1 MGFRFMA
8 FEACGGTAAARPL
21 GGSPLEICP
30 TGGTQPG
37 SSRKPRYSGRPLT
50 GRFGPPQYPAVA
62 VKVTRPSS
70 PSGLLTET
78 ERAALRRPVFP
89 LRAAI
94 VYSKPTWQP
103 HSRYYGSLLLV
114 SSGAYNHST
123 AGLQRTFQMSQATGV
138 ETARQAQE
146 LHIFHDVAKAL
157 TSSLDLDS
165 ILQTIMEKMAEYFRP
180 DTWSLLM
187 VDEQKMELYFAIAVG
202 KASEA
207 LKSVRLKVGEGIAG
221 HVAKY
226 GEKLIVPD
234 VRSDKRFAKRIDH
247 VTQWET
253 QSIICIPLRSKLR
266 VLGVI
271 QLVNVDM
278 KNFTEQE
285 SFFLQSLC
293 DYAAIAIENARAVE
307 KIQELTITDD
317 CTGLYNARHLYKTLE
332 TEVYRSARF
341 GYEFSVLFIDL
352 DHFKQV
358 NDTHGHLIGS
368 KLLAEIG
375 YLIKAQLRLIDF
387 AFRYGGDEFVVLL
400 PQTGKDSA
408 LVVARRLRDSLRSSC
423 FCKEEGLNLNV
434 RASIGLATYPHDAK
448 TPHDVI
454 RRADEM
460 MYMVKN
466 STRDNIGIAQRG
478 VEK

>member
-1 MGFRFMA
+1 M
-8 FEACGGTAAARPL
+8 
-21 GGSPLEICP
+21 SNV
-30 TGGTQPG
+30 TG
-37 SSRKPRYSGRPLT
+37 
-50 GRFGPPQYPAVA
+50 A
-62 VKVTRPSS
+62 
-70 PSGLLTET
+70 
-78 ERAALRRPVFP
+78 
-89 LRAAI
+89 
-94 VYSKPTWQP
+94 
-103 HSRYYGSLLLV
+103 
-114 SSGAYNHST
+114 
-123 AGLQRTFQMSQATGV
+123 
-138 ETARQAQE
+138 ETARQTQE
-146 LHIFHDVAKAL
+146 LNIFHDVAKAL

-187 VDEQKMELYFAIAVG
+187 VDEEKGDLYFAIAVG
-202 KASEA
+202 SASEA
-207 LKSVRLKVGEGIAG
+207 LKNVRLKVGEGIAG

-226 GEKLIVPD
+226 GEIVIVPD
-234 VRSDKRFAKRIDH
+234 VRTDQRFAKRIDEM
-247 VTQWET
+247 TQWET
-253 QSIICIPLRSKLR
+253 ESIICIPLKSKLR

-278 KNFTEQE
+278 KHFGHQE

-293 DYAAIAIENARAVE
+293 DYAAIAIENARSVE

-332 TEVYRSARF
+332 TEVYRSSRF
-341 GYEFSVLFIDL
+341 GYEFSVVFIDL

-387 AFRYGGDEFVVLL
+387 AFRYGGDEFVILL

-408 LVVARRLRDSLRSSC
+408 AVVARRLRDSLRSSC

-448 TPHDVI
+448 TPHDII
-454 RRADEM
+454 RQADGM
-460 MYMVKN
+460 MYEVKN
-466 STRDNIGIAQRG
+466 TTRDNIGIAQRG
-478 VEK
+478 VVK

>member
-1 MGFRFMA
+1 
-8 FEACGGTAAARPL
+8 
-21 GGSPLEICP
+21 
-30 TGGTQPG
+30 
-37 SSRKPRYSGRPLT
+37 
-50 GRFGPPQYPAVA
+50 
-62 VKVTRPSS
+62 
-70 PSGLLTET
+70 
-78 ERAALRRPVFP
+78 
-89 LRAAI
+89 
-94 VYSKPTWQP
+94 
-103 HSRYYGSLLLV
+103 
-114 SSGAYNHST
+114 
-123 AGLQRTFQMSQATGV
+123 MSHATGA
-138 ETARQAQE
+138 ETARQTQE
-146 LHIFHDVAKAL
+146 LNIFHDVAKAL

-165 ILQTIMEKMAEYFRP
+165 ILQTILEKMAEYFRP
-180 DTWSLLM
+180 DNWSLLM
-187 VDEQKMELYFAIAVG
+187 VDEQKNELYFAIAVG
-202 KASEA
+202 TAAEA
-207 LKSVRLKVGEGIAG
+207 LKNVRLKVGEGIAG

-234 VRSDKRFAKRIDH
+234 VSADQRFAKRIDQA
-247 VTQWET
+247 TQWET
-253 QSIICIPLRSKLR
+253 QSIICVPVKSKLR
-266 VLGVI
+266 VQGVI
-271 QLVNVDM
+271 QLVNVDLAH
-278 KNFTEQE
+278 FGAEE
-285 SFFLQSLC
+285 SFFLQALC
-293 DYAAIAIENARAVE
+293 DYAAIAIENARSVE

-408 LVVARRLRDSLRSSC
+408 LVVARRLRDSLRASA

-434 RASIGLATYPHDAK
+434 RASMGLATYPHDAK
-448 TPHDVI
+448 TPHDII
-454 RRADEM
+454 RQADGM
-460 MYMVKN
+460 MYEVKN

-478 VEK
+478 VVK